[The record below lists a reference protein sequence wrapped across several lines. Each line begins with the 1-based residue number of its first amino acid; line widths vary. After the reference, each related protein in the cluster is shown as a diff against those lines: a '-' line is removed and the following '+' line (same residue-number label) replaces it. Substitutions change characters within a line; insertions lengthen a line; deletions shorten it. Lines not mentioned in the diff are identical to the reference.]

1 MQVRIKRFDKD
12 YGFEAVNDRNN
23 KLVMDTGADFGG
35 HGQGF
40 SPMQTLLAAI
50 GGCSAIDIVNI
61 LKKQK
66 QEIESFE
73 MIVDGDREKDATPSP
88 FTSIHIIYHLHGNID
103 KEKAQRAA
111 DLSIEKYCSVS
122 VMLEKTAKITYE
134 VRVN

>member
-1 MQVRIKRFDKD
+1 MQVKIKRFDSD
-12 YGFEAVNDRNN
+12 YGFEATNE
-23 KLVMDTGADFGG
+23 TGKNLTLDAGPAIGG

-40 SPMQTLLAAI
+40 SPMQTVLAAI
-50 GGCSAIDIVNI
+50 GGCSGIDIISI

-73 MIVDGDREKDATPSP
+73 MTVDGTREPGAVPAP
-88 FTSIHIIYHLHGNID
+88 FTAIHIIYHIKGNVD

-122 VMLEKTAKITYE
+122 IMLEKSAKITYE
-134 VRVN
+134 VKVN

>member
-1 MQVRIKRFDKD
+1 MQVKIKRFDTD
-12 YGFEAVNDRNN
+12 YGFEAVNENDK
-23 KLVMDTGADFGG
+23 KLVMDAGPAIGG

-50 GGCSAIDIVNI
+50 GGCSAIDIVSI

-66 QEIESFE
+66 QDIQDFE
-73 MIVDGDREKDATPSP
+73 MIVDGHREPGAVPSP
-88 FTSIHIIYHLHGNID
+88 FTAIHIIYHLKGNID

-122 VMLEKTAKITYE
+122 IMLEKTAKITYE
-134 VRVN
+134 VKIN

>member
-1 MQVRIKRFDKD
+1 MQIRIKRFDKD
-12 YGFEAVNDRNN
+12 YGFEASNEAGKTLTLDA
-23 KLVMDTGADFGG
+23 GPAIGG

-40 SPMQTLLAAI
+40 SPMQTLLAVI
-50 GGCSAIDIVNI
+50 GGCSAIDIVSI

-73 MIVDGDREKDATPSP
+73 MVVDGDREKGAVPAP
-88 FTSIHIIYHLHGNID
+88 FTAIHIVYHITGNVD

-122 VMLEKTAKITYE
+122 KMLEKT
-134 VRVN
+134 

>member
-1 MQVRIKRFDKD
+1 MQIKIKRFDSD
-12 YGFEAVNDRNN
+12 FGFEAANEAG
-23 KLVMDTGADFGG
+23 KTLTMDAGPATGG

-40 SPMQTLLAAI
+40 SPMQTVLAAI
-50 GGCSAIDIVNI
+50 GGCSGIDLISI

-73 MIVDGDREKDATPSP
+73 MIVDGEREQGAVPAP
-88 FTSIHIIYHLHGNID
+88 FTAIHITYKMTGKID

-122 VMLEKTAKITYE
+122 KMLEKSAKITYE
-134 VRVN
+134 VQVN

>member
-1 MQVRIKRFDKD
+1 MQIKIKRFDKD
-12 YGFEAVNDRNN
+12 YGFEAVNEAG
-23 KLVMDTGADFGG
+23 KTLTMDAGPAIGG

-40 SPMQTLLAAI
+40 SPMQIVLAAI
-50 GGCSAIDIVNI
+50 GGCSGIDLISI

-73 MIVDGDREKDATPSP
+73 MIVDGEREQGAVPSP
-88 FTSIHIIYHLHGNID
+88 FTAIHIIYKMTGKID

-122 VMLEKTAKITYE
+122 KMLEKSAKITYE
-134 VRVN
+134 VKVN

>member
-1 MQVRIKRFDKD
+1 MQVKIKRFDND
-12 YGFEAVNDRNN
+12 YGFEASNEAG
-23 KLVMDTGADFGG
+23 KILTLDTGLAFGG

-50 GGCSAIDIVNI
+50 GGCSAIDIISI

-73 MIVDGDREKDATPSP
+73 MIVDGEREKGAIPAP
-88 FTSIHIIYHLHGNID
+88 FTSIHIVYHLKGNID

-134 VRVN
+134 VKIN

>member
-1 MQVRIKRFDKD
+1 MQIKIKRFDND
-12 YGFEAVNDRNN
+12 YGFEASNDRNN
-23 KLVMDTGADFGG
+23 KLVMDTGTDFGG

-50 GGCSAIDIVNI
+50 GGCSAIDIISI

-66 QEIESFE
+66 QEIEDFE
-73 MIVDGDREKDATPSP
+73 MIVNGHREKDTVPSP
-88 FTSIHIIYHLHGNID
+88 FTSIHIIYHLKGNID

-134 VRVN
+134 VKIN